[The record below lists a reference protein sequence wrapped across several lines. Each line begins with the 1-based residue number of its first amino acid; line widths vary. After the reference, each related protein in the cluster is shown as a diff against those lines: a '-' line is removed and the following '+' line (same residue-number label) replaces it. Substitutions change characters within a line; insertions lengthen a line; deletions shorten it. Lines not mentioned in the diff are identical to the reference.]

1 MGKAICQYQQVKHT
15 DPKLQNLSN
24 LERCIDQLRFLRL
37 ITQIIL
43 PKERLCW
50 LVYNGLYDFTFCFVH
65 SYLITVQH
73 TPKLVLGQWQSWLS
87 LP

>member
-1 MGKAICQYQQVKHT
+1 MGKTICQYQQVKHT

-65 SYLITVQH
+65 LHLITV
-73 TPKLVLGQWQSWLS
+73 
-87 LP
+87 